1 MGEPSLAFL
10 SASGEVRH
18 MGRLVAKVA
27 VSKAVYA
34 IDKPYDYLV
43 PAALEETLR
52 PGMRVLVP
60 FGVGNRGSEGIVL
73 SLGEEP
79 MPGPSLKAVHA
90 QLDPEPVLDHEAIQ
104 LALWMRERYF
114 CAVYDCVKAM
124 LPAGLYFA
132 LKDQVVLREDLD
144 REQAYEAVEGSGSAK
159 QLLEMLLSWGGGG
172 DMEQIRLAF
181 GSKDPN
187 PAIHTLTQLGLAR
200 VETSAQRGVGDK
212 TEKLA
217 VLAIPAEDAMAMVT
231 PRRKSAPLR
240 YSVTQL
246 LCTLGAASVKELCYF
261 TGASMPTIKSLEKS
275 GILTVEK
282 QEVFRRI
289 SVRDVEPA
297 GELVLNEE
305 QQAAFSGLD
314 ALAETGKPEAALLYG
329 VTGSGKTQVY
339 IRLIQKTLERGKGAL
354 VLVPEIVLTPQ
365 LLRIFTSYFGEQIAV
380 LHSSLRAGERYDEW
394 KRVRRGEAQV
404 VIGTRSAVFAPV
416 QELGLIVLDEEQESS
431 YKSENVPRYHARD
444 VAKYRCVQNRAL
456 LVLGS
461 ATPSVETMYQARQGV
476 LKLFTLKKR
485 YNQKALPQVILADM
499 KEELRSGNAGAISS
513 VLRRELEAN
522 LDRGEQSILFLNRRG
537 ANRMV
542 SCGECGQ
549 VPECPR
555 CSVKLTYHSANGRL
569 MCHHCGHS
577 QPLPAAC
584 PSCGGKLNFIGIG
597 TQKVQE
603 ELEELFPGT
612 EILRMDTD
620 TVSAA
625 HPHEELL
632 ERFRKKRVPILVGT
646 QMVAKGLDFE
656 NVTLVG
662 VVAPDL
668 ALYVDD
674 FRAAERTFSLLT
686 QVVGRAGRGEKQGR
700 AVIQTYTPDN
710 DVISFAARQ
719 DYANFYR
726 EEIALRRM
734 RRYPPFSDLVVIT
747 ASGLEEGAVL
757 RCCVRLRQGLEA
769 YPAGE
774 QVWQILG
781 PAPAAVAKVN
791 NRYRYRLT
799 LVGRQDKAARQ
810 RIAALLRAAQQ
821 DKENRGI
828 SVYADLD
835 PYNS

>member
-60 FGVGNRGSEGIVL
+60 FGAGNRGSEGIVL

-114 CAVYDCVKAM
+114 CTVYDCVKAM

-132 LKDQVVLREDLD
+132 LKDQVVLRENLD

-187 PAIHTLTQLGLAR
+187 PAIHILTQLGLAR

-289 SVRDVEPA
+289 SVQDVEPA

-394 KRVRRGEAQV
+394 KRVRRGEARV

-726 EEIALRRM
+726 KEIALRRM

-774 QVWQILG
+774 QAWQILG

-821 DKENRGI
+821 DKESRGI